1 MLEENSVQKESAHN
15 MVHIPSIVTDTG
27 RYVRAIA
34 LDVDGVLT
42 DGSFWWGP
50 NGEEYKRFHFSDIMG
65 VSLGSRAG
73 ILFSLISGEATP
85 FVDMYAK
92 KMKIEKVYAGTK
104 DKATALLDFSRS
116 TGLDMSTICF
126 VGDDVNDLPAMELA
140 GISVAP
146 ANANDQVK
154 SQVDWVTDEF
164 GGNGAVRRVVDTI
177 LGLREDG
184 V

>member
-1 MLEENSVQKESAHN
+1 
-15 MVHIPSIVTDTG
+15 
-27 RYVRAIA
+27 
-34 LDVDGVLT
+34 
-42 DGSFWWGP
+42 
-50 NGEEYKRFHFSDIMG
+50 
-65 VSLGSRAG
+65 
-73 ILFSLISGEATP
+73 
-85 FVDMYAK
+85 
-92 KMKIEKVYAGTK
+92 
-104 DKATALLDFSRS
+104 
-116 TGLDMSTICF
+116 MSTICF